1 MNRIRSISIVSVV
14 LMGLSACG
22 TPLIS
27 IEGPKFGVTLTGF
40 PEVKGT
46 YKVVNSTCEF
56 LDVESTFSVSQED
69 SELSIS
75 TGSVRMGVGSVGVEA
90 PAVNAGVEG
99 PAVSAGG
106 TTVSVGGVVAGIG
119 GVEVNEFNVS
129 RSKLSI
135 SAGLG
140 GGAGAGTSTAP
151 AVLAGPVASSDG
163 SSNVQVVSAIIQK
176 DGSVSAVLKIDGAS
190 VTCFGEAENSA
201 ISLTCPTEPTAC
213 EFAAQRTSTSTGSS
227 SPFTPT
233 TTQ

>member
-1 MNRIRSISIVSVV
+1 MHCLRSIIIVSVV
-14 LMGLSACG
+14 LVGLSACG

-46 YKVVNSTCEF
+46 YKVVSSTCEF
-56 LDVESTFSVSQED
+56 LEVDGTFSVSQED

-75 TGSVRMGVGSVGVEA
+75 TGSVSVGVGSVA
-90 PAVNAGVEG
+90 VEG
-99 PAVSAGG
+99 PAVAGSAVGAGG
-106 TTVSVGGVVAGIG
+106 ATVAVGGVIAGID
-119 GVEVNEFNVS
+119 GVEVRDFNVS

-140 GGAGAGTSTAP
+140 GGAGTTSGGMQPTEA
-151 AVLAGPVASSDG
+151 ASSAG

-176 DGSVSAVLKIDGAS
+176 DGSVSAVLKIDGKS

-227 SPFTPT
+227 SPSAPA